1 MLKTGKKEQAV
12 EDTTTKKEVETQL
25 GVTLFNKPPE
35 PTISLVVT
43 EEEDKHQEDTVNPME
58 PMEERHKDKDSTGQA
73 KEGQTS
79 IPIVK

>member
-1 MLKTGKKEQAV
+1 M
-12 EDTTTKKEVETQL
+12 ETQL

-58 PMEERHKDKDSTGQA
+58 PMEEHHKDKGSQEQVKG
-73 KEGQTS
+73 GQTS
-79 IPIVK
+79 TLIAK